1 MPTNKEFFLL
11 ICLLFPTLVV
21 LSVDYFIVFLFGI
34 ATGGVAKVFNIC
46 KIKDKIKKIV
56 VDLKSRFK

>member
-11 ICLLFPTLVV
+11 ICLLFSTLVV

-46 KIKDKIKKIV
+46 KIKDKINK
-56 VDLKSRFK
+56 LF

>member
-11 ICLLFPTLVV
+11 ICLLFSTLVV

-34 ATGGVAKVFNIC
+34 ATGVGVAKVVNIC
-46 KIKDKIKKIV
+46 EIKDKIKR
-56 VDLKSRFK
+56 LF